1 MFKETLTEHD
11 DVIGL
16 VCEGKLTEADFKKMH
31 ALLHERLGTTDNP
44 GLVLDL
50 TSFEGYEEPSAILE
64 DLKIDTAHVID
75 FRRIA
80 VFGERRWM
88 EWGARVVNLLTGSE
102 MQWFESSDT
111 ESALAW
117 ARDG

>member
-64 DLKIDTAHVID
+64 DLKIDTAHVND

-88 EWGARVVNLLTGSE
+88 GMGRTGGQPTDGLRDAVVRIQRYRVRTCVGA
-102 MQWFESSDT
+102 
-111 ESALAW
+111 
-117 ARDG
+117 

>member
-64 DLKIDTAHVID
+64 VLKIDTTRERFLSHSGC
-75 FRRIA
+75 RRTQMDGMGRTGGQPTDGLRDA
-80 VFGERRWM
+80 VVRIQRYRVRTCV
-88 EWGARVVNLLTGSE
+88 GA
-102 MQWFESSDT
+102 
-111 ESALAW
+111 
-117 ARDG
+117 

>member
-64 DLKIDTAHVID
+64 DLKILTKA
-75 FRRIA
+75 
-80 VFGERRWM
+80 ERKP
-88 EWGARVVNLLTGSE
+88 VLLNQQPTTR
-102 MQWFESSDT
+102 F
-111 ESALAW
+111 A
-117 ARDG
+117 